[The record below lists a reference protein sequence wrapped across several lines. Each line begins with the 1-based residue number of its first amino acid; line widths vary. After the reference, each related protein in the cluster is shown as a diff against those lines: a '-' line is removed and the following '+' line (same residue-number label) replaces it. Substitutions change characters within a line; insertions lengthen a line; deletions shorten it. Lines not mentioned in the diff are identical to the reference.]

1 MPNLSLDHKEGWML
15 KNWYFRT
22 VVLEKTLESPL
33 DCKEIKPVHLK
44 GNQPW
49 IPIGGT
55 DAKAEAAILWPPDA
69 KNWLIGKDPDS
80 GKDWRQ
86 EEKGM
91 IEDLVVGWNHRLN
104 GHKFEQAPGDG
115 EGQGSQA
122 CYSPWGCKELDTTEW
137 LNNNNNFS
145 LINWKM
151 GIWEFKGF
159 NEIKYIHACSV
170 ESYSLRAWED
180 PLEKEMASYSSIFAW
195 KIPWMEEPAKLP
207 SMGLQCHTQL
217 SNFTSLH
224 FATPWTA
231 AHQTL
236 SVESPTQEYC
246 SGLPLPSPGDFPNP
260 GIKTMSPVSPAL
272 AGEFFISATTWEAH
286 SLMSYSICQHLRH
299 KVST

>member
-1 MPNLSLDHKEGWML
+1 MPNLSLDHKEGWTL

-207 SMGLQCHTQL
+207 SMGLQRVTH
-217 SNFTSLH
+217 SWATSLH
-224 FATPWTA
+224 FTSRPLGLQPIRLCLWNPLHKNTA
-231 AHQTL
+231 VDCHFLLQGIFPTQGSKPCLQYLLHWQVNSL
-236 SVESPTQEYC
+236 SV
-246 SGLPLPSPGDFPNP
+246 PLPGKP
-260 GIKTMSPVSPAL
+260 IV
-272 AGEFFISATTWEAH
+272 
-286 SLMSYSICQHLRH
+286 
-299 KVST
+299 